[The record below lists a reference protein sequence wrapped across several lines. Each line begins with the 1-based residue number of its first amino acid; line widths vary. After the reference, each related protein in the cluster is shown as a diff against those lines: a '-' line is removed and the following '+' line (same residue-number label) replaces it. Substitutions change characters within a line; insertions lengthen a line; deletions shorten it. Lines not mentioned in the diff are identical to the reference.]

1 MKLKAKIV
9 LLFTLVIVLGTAAM
23 GSFATYTLSS
33 KIKEAAVDKL
43 KSDMKLSHTLID
55 SKYPGDWNVQGD
67 KLYKGETL
75 VNDNTELVD
84 EIGEL
89 TGGTVTVFL
98 GDTRVTTNVKQE
110 DGSRA
115 VGTQVS
121 EVVAETTLKNG
132 QPYFGE
138 AQVVNIMSQTAYEP
152 IKDKSGQIIGM
163 YYVGVPNSV
172 YDQIVSKFR
181 NDVILFGLA
190 GLAVAVVTSYLVAHY
205 NARPLRRLTQVAN
218 QVASGDL
225 RVEKLPVN
233 RKDELG
239 DLARSVNSMVGN
251 LYELIGNVSATAVQ
265 VAASSEELSASTE
278 QAAISTGHVTETI
291 QEVATGAELQLQR
304 TQESELAIEGMTVGI
319 QRIAETSV
327 AVAETSLQSA
337 LEAEQGNEL
346 IQQAERQMRMIV
358 ETVNEFAGGLNM
370 LEQRSQEIGAIVE
383 VITGIAAQTNLLALN
398 AAIEAARAGEHGK
411 GFAVVADEVRKLAEQ
426 SGHSAGRIEQLIQAI
441 QEETSRATNSMEDVI
456 LEVQSGTNVV
466 HVAGNAFHR
475 ILTAARQVSEQ
486 VQDVTAS
493 SQEMSAGSQEVAHA
507 VEEVTRI
514 ARGSAGNA
522 LLVVASSE
530 EQLAVIE
537 EISRSAEALSQ
548 MALELQEKVGKFKV

>member
-23 GSFATYTLSS
+23 GTFATYTLSS
-33 KIKEAAVDKL
+33 KIKDAAVDKL
-43 KSDMKLSHTLID
+43 KSDMKLSRSLIE
-55 SKYPGDWNVQGD
+55 SKFPGDWQVQGD
-67 KLYKGETL
+67 KLYKGDTL
-75 VNDNTELVD
+75 VNDNTAIVD

-89 TGGTVTVFL
+89 TGGTVTIFL
-98 GDTRVTTNVKQE
+98 GDTRVTTNVKKE

-115 VGTQVS
+115 VGTKVAD
-121 EVVAETTLKNG
+121 VVAEQTLKNG
-132 QPYFGE
+132 EPYFGE
-138 AQVVNIMSQTAYEP
+138 AQVVNMMSQTAYEP
-152 IKDKSGQIIGM
+152 IKNAGGQVIGM

-172 YDQIVSKFR
+172 YDQIVDKFR
-181 NDVILFGLA
+181 NQVVVFGVA
-190 GLAVAVVTSYLVAHY
+190 GLVVAVVASYLVAHF

-225 RVEKLPVN
+225 RVEKLPEN

-239 DLARSVNSMVGN
+239 DLSRSVNGMVDN
-251 LYELIGNVSATAVQ
+251 LYELIGNVSATATQ

-319 QRIAETSV
+319 QRIADTSV
-327 AVAETSLQSA
+327 MVAETSLQSA
-337 LEAEQGNEL
+337 LEAEQGTES
-346 IQQAERQMRMIV
+346 IEQAAHQMRMIV
-358 ETVNEFAGGLNM
+358 ETVNEFAAGVNM

-441 QEETSRATNSMEDVI
+441 QAETSRAMSSMEVVI
-456 LEVQSGTNVV
+456 REVKSGTEVV
-466 HVAGNAFHR
+466 HVAGDAFHR

-493 SQEMSAGSQEVAHA
+493 SQEMSAGSQEVAQA

-522 LLVVASSE
+522 QLVVASSE